1 MTACELC
8 MSANTTASTL
18 RFEAEEKPPPLSALI
33 LGVQSAALVV
43 APIALFP
50 IILVQ
55 AVGGTAPEIAW
66 AAFAMLVVNGAAT
79 ILQAFRIG
87 PMGSGLFI
95 ITYPS
100 PSAIPFCIIA
110 LVEGGAGTL
119 ASLVLVTGLFQIL
132 VSMRLSLL
140 RRVVTPAF
148 SGAILILLVIT
159 VVPVVFR
166 SLNDVPDGAH
176 EAAGPVCIL
185 VSFVLLA
192 SLLIRGS
199 VTWRVWSSVIG
210 IAAGAVAG
218 VAFGIFDFDP
228 VREAPIVGM
237 PLDGWNGIGLSFGV
251 AFWSLL
257 PAFLFLAVIGV
268 LQGTSIALSSQR
280 VSWRGSRA
288 IDYRRVQGVSI
299 CTGLGNL
306 LAGITAVMPIA
317 TSPRGTV
324 FTQQTGCASRHI
336 GIITGVIL
344 IAAAFFPKSWGLLVG
359 IPAPVTGVFLVF
371 MLSPLVVEGMKMIVQ
386 DSPDY
391 GTAIAIG
398 AAILVGTGMQ
408 TGFLSLPVGDL
419 WESIFQRAL
428 TAGAVTLVVLML
440 VSEFRKRKL
449 WRLRTEASMEALP
462 RINGFLEEF
471 ARGNGWEAQM
481 TERLRA
487 VAEETLGIMAEPG
500 EDAGEPKRL
509 LVSASGHGS
518 TAELEF
524 VGAAGNTENLEDQLT
539 LLDTPAPES
548 LEVDMGGAGDFVE
561 RDTSLRLLRHY
572 ATTVTH
578 RQYHDIEIVSVRVTS
593 PSRQ

>member
-1 MTACELC
+1 
-8 MSANTTASTL
+8 MSANPTASNPQY
-18 RFEAEEKPPPLSALI
+18 EAEEKPPPLTALA
-33 LGVQSAALVV
+33 LGVQSALLVV

-79 ILQAFRIG
+79 VLQAFRIG
-87 PMGSGLFI
+87 PVGSGLFI

-119 ASLVLVTGLFQIL
+119 ASLVLVSGLFQVL

-159 VVPVVFR
+159 VIPVVFR
-166 SLNDVPDGAH
+166 SLNDVPDDASA
-176 EAAGPVCIL
+176 AAGPVCIL
-185 VSFVLLA
+185 VTFVLLMG
-192 SLLIRGS
+192 LLIRFSGAL
-199 VTWRVWSSVIG
+199 RVWSSVIG
-210 IAAGAVAG
+210 ITAGSVAG
-218 VAFGIFDFDP
+218 VAFGIFDFGP

-237 PLDGWNGIGLSFGV
+237 PLEGWNGLGLSFGV

-257 PAFLFLAVIGV
+257 PAFLFLAVIAV

-280 VSWRGSRA
+280 VSWRASRA
-288 IDYRRVQGVSI
+288 MDYRRVQGTSI

-306 LAGITAVMPIA
+306 VAGLTAVMPIT

-324 FTQQTGCASRHI
+324 FTQQTACASRHI

-359 IPAPVTGVFLVF
+359 IPAPVTGVFLVV

-386 DSPDY
+386 DNPDY
-391 GTAIAIG
+391 GTAMAIG
-398 AAILVGTGMQ
+398 AAILVGTGLQ
-408 TGFLSLPVGDL
+408 TGLLPLAVGDL

-428 TAGAVTLVVLML
+428 TAGGATLVVLMV

-449 WRLRTEASMEALP
+449 WRLRTEASMDALP

-471 ARGNGWEAQM
+471 SKGNGWQPQM
-481 TERLRA
+481 TDRLRA
-487 VAEETLGIMAEPG
+487 VAEETLTIMSESGGSAAG
-500 EDAGEPKRL
+500 GDAKRL
-509 LVSASGHGS
+509 LVSASGHGA

-524 VGAAGNTENLEDQLT
+524 VSAAGNTENLEDQLT
-539 LLDTPAPES
+539 LLASPTPES
-548 LEVDMGGAGDFVE
+548 LETDLGGADGFVE

-572 ATTVTH
+572 ASTVTH

-593 PSRQ
+593 PARQ